1 MALVRQVVAR
11 LAPAALLALALACG
25 PAWGQGAPAPADPA
39 AAPAPLPDIARGSP
53 GAAVT
58 IVEYA
63 SLTCSHCAAFHQR
76 VWPELKAKYVD
87 SGKVRFILREFPFDP
102 LAAAGF
108 LLGRCLGPD
117 KRDAFLDTLFDD
129 QEKWAFVDNPVEP
142 LAALAEK
149 AGMPR
154 AAFNACLTD
163 QRLYDQLKAT
173 RAEAARRFAVDST
186 PTFLVG
192 GQKLVGEVSLADF
205 DKALA
210 PLLK

>member
-1 MALVRQVVAR
+1 MASARQVVAR
-11 LAPAALLALALACG
+11 FAAAALLALALAVD
-25 PAWGQGAPAPADPA
+25 PAWGQEAPAPA
-39 AAPAPLPDIARGSP
+39 APLPDIARGSP
-53 GAAVT
+53 AAATT

-63 SLTCSHCAAFHQR
+63 SLTCSHCAAFHQH

-87 SGKVRFILREFPFDP
+87 SGKVRFVLREFPFDP

-117 KRDAFLDTLFDD
+117 KRDPFLDALFDE
-129 QEKWAFVDNPVEP
+129 QEKWAFVDWPIEP
-142 LAALAEK
+142 LAAYAAK
-149 AGMPR
+149 AGMTR
-154 AAFNACLTD
+154 AEFTACLAD

-173 RAEAARRFAVDST
+173 RAEAKQRFAVDST
-186 PTFLVG
+186 PTFLIG
-192 GQKLVGEVSLADF
+192 DQKLVGEVSLADF